1 MDVKNQKRIIIILG
15 VLLLVLA
22 SGLIY
27 SILSRNSKIA
37 SLNYVIFYLGEQ
49 HKKEKADWTATE
61 TALETSV
68 EQTAKQYD
76 DLNIKYQDS
85 LSKLSI
91 VEEKVSTISARL
103 MCPSTIPF
111 VDYSNDSTV
120 AAALKEFTSD
130 YKATDDHYEALQKN
144 AKISY
149 HNVKSN
155 RTQSFFIVFFE
166 DKTNGR
172 VNGVFDVLGQCW
184 VNLNNQ

>member
-1 MDVKNQKRIIIILG
+1 MNAKNHKIIITILG

-22 SGLIY
+22 GGLIY
-27 SILSRNSKIA
+27 SILSTNSRVA
-37 SLNYVIFYLGEQ
+37 SLNYVIYYLGEQ
-49 HKKEKADWTATE
+49 HKKEKSEWLATE
-61 TALETSV
+61 TTLATSV
-68 EQTAKQYD
+68 DQSEKKNEELTT
-76 DLNIKYQDS
+76 KYQDTLTQ
-85 LSKLSI
+85 LSKANDKASLM
-91 VEEKVSTISARL
+91 STRL

-111 VDYSNDSTV
+111 VDYTNDNTV

-130 YKATDDHYEALQKN
+130 YKATDDHYEAVLKN

-149 HNVKSN
+149 HNLKSS

-166 DKTNGR
+166 DKSNGR

>member
-22 SGLIY
+22 GGLIY
-27 SILSRNSKIA
+27 SILSMNSKIA

-49 HKKEKADWTATE
+49 HKKDKAEWTATE

-68 EQTAKQYD
+68 EQTTKKYD
-76 DLNIKYQDS
+76 NLTKKYQDT
-85 LSKLSI
+85 LSQLSS
-91 VEEKVSTISARL
+91 VDDKVSMMSTRL

-130 YKATDDHYEALQKN
+130 YKATDDHYEAVQKN

-149 HNVKSN
+149 HNVKSS

-172 VNGVFDVLGQCW
+172 VNGVFDVLGQYW